1 MEQVEL
7 LEGGAALA
15 GELGV
20 RVPDPAAYDVF
31 APLLEPLMGSHSG
44 HSAKLVHGGRFGHG
58 GYGGRG
64 GHGGQARD
72 RHFNRYI
79 FVMCFYASTLELVY
93 LTTFPCCILSLQ
105 GRLKEKKDNRN
116 RIGGMF
122 SSH

>member
-44 HSAKLVHGGRFGHG
+44 HTAKLVHCGRFGHG
-58 GYGGRG
+58 GHGGRG

-72 RHFNRYI
+72 RQFNRYI
-79 FVMCFYASTLELVY
+79 FVMCVMPVGLSSYISQRFHVASSV
-93 LTTFPCCILSLQ
+93 CRVGS
-105 GRLKEKKDNRN
+105 KKSKIIV
-116 RIGGMF
+116 IG
-122 SSH
+122 